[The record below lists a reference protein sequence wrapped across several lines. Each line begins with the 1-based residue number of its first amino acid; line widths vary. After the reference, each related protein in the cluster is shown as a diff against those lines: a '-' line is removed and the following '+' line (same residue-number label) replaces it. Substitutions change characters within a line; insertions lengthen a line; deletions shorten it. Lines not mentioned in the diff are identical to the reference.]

1 MLIDTAETRAPA
13 KSSSTSKTPATVRA
27 RRRGIPEDRGARAP
41 CSQNRTGLVP
51 AASLGVTLDH
61 RVDRGVHVGDLG
73 HRCRVREQCRALHK
87 DGNRQI

>member
-1 MLIDTAETRAPA
+1 MTQQRHVHHQKAAALLKHQRLRGPGDEAYLEIVAHVLLA
-13 KSSSTSKTPATVRA
+13 VR
-27 RRRGIPEDRGARAP
+27 IARA
-41 CSQNRTGLVP
+41 LVP

-73 HRCRVREQCRALHK
+73 HRCRVREQCRTLHK